1 MPGRMWLQMWITRA
15 KEAIFLQTAIV
26 KVFVQVPVVFL
37 SETKARAAVRWLLK
51 NYTGLEELI
60 FLSFYALR
68 IQD

>member
-1 MPGRMWLQMWITRA
+1 MRLQMWITRA
-15 KEAIFLQTAIV
+15 KEAIFSQTAVVNVSI
-26 KVFVQVPVVFL
+26 QVPVVFL

-51 NYTGLEELI
+51 NYAGLEELI